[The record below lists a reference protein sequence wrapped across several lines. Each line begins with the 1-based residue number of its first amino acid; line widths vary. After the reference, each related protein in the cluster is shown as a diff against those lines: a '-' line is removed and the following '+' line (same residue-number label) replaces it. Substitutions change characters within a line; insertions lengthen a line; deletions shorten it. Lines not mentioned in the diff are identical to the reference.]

1 MCKDVRSVR
10 ALVFE
15 FSSQS
20 NVLLYL
26 RCATDRHFISCNLSK
41 SNARINILEKQ
52 HSNTT
57 LEHRYNIAIRE
68 SLLSGRSIKKSAD
81 VDEIGPDELAEIT
94 PAMKVLG
101 AMPEEN
107 EGETST
113 ADSASAQNAQNSN
126 EEEGE
131 GENEGAFIELER
143 RSRSKKRAQKKTK
156 VVKKTENEKKEDV
169 VSKSPDASDK
179 SLDLFIVRAS
189 LRQEAQLK
197 VDECEA
203 SCRDSRDEILH
214 KNIYT
219 DTPSASTARDLFAS
233 LISWSQIMCEGIYR
247 ASMINGDTNAVQ
259 DSLSGSIADAD
270 PNDAAKGHCR
280 MMDNEAEIELCL
292 SFLSTFLELM
302 SKKADLDDWTQVSKH
317 SFIFYAEKLMA
328 FNPEFAYVV
337 FERGVRARGVRAR
350 SARITIISHVSLT
363 LSFIFLCSECCI
375 HSSSIINTHTHTHTH
390 THTQVPQRES
400 RHYESIRQGST
411 RHHTR

>member
-1 MCKDVRSVR
+1 MCKDVRGVR

-26 RCATDRHFISCNLSK
+26 RCATDRYDTHLYLVISK

-292 SFLSTFLELM
+292 SFLSTFLNSCLKRQTSM
-302 SKKADLDDWTQVSKH
+302 IGHKSASIVSFSTQRS
-317 SFIFYAEKLMA
+317 SWRSILSL
-328 FNPEFAYVV
+328 
-337 FERGVRARGVRAR
+337 RTWCSGVRARVFEREAR
-350 SARITIISHVSLT
+350 EL
-363 LSFIFLCSECCI
+363 
-375 HSSSIINTHTHTHTH
+375 
-390 THTQVPQRES
+390 Q
-400 RHYESIRQGST
+400 
-411 RHHTR
+411 